1 MPRLTPVSRRELIH
15 RLRKLGFEGPY
26 TGGRHEFM
34 FRGDRRL
41 ILPNPRRGDISIDL
55 LVRILK
61 QSGITKEEW
70 VKNV

>member
-1 MPRLTPVSRRELIH
+1 MPRLTPVSRRELIQ

-34 FRGDRRL
+34 LRGDRRL
-41 ILPNPRRGDISIDL
+41 ILPHPHRGDISIDL

-61 QSGITKEEW
+61 QAGISKKKWLE
-70 VKNV
+70 NV